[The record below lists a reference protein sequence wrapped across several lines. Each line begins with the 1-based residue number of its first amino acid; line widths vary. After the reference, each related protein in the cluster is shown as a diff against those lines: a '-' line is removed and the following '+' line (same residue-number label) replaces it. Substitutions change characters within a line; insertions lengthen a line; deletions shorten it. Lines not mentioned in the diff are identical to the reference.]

1 MRVIFLRVRD
11 ICTFLF
17 YTRQS
22 LQGLLMVMVMVM
34 VSVRGPG
41 LPTLAPPIT
50 TVPASHHIWGRGA
63 RLYLGA
69 CAQCK
74 SITRLLPAPILL
86 VARARAV
93 GGGIRHY
100 AVARTVFLLHPHF
113 ASSSFARRSIARTPV
128 SLIRISLFSPPCSP
142 SRRSTVSGVS
152 SLFRLSRRCR
162 GK

>member
-1 MRVIFLRVRD
+1 MSQACTSADLR
-11 ICTFLF
+11 T
-17 YTRQS
+17 
-22 LQGLLMVMVMVM
+22 VMVMVM

-100 AVARTVFLLHPHF
+100 AVARTGFLPLTHS
-113 ASSSFARRSIARTPV
+113 ASSSRARRSITLTPA
-128 SLIRISLFSPPCSP
+128 SLIRINLFSPPCSP
-142 SRRSTVSGVS
+142 SRRSVASVVS
-152 SLFRLSRRCR
+152 SLFRLSRLCL